1 MKVKDVQKLTQTM
14 IDLQQLLNRAK
25 SEMEENLTKLTEK
38 NDMLIQELT
47 LIKSKLDKK
56 ESDFKQLQK
65 FSLTLQQQTAKD
77 NLKSEEIIEELVS
90 SNTKMSSIFA
100 EKESEKLQLES

>member
-1 MKVKDVQKLTQTM
+1 MGLEMKVKDVQKLTQTI

-56 ESDFKQLQK
+56 ESDFKQL
-65 FSLTLQQQTAKD
+65 
-77 NLKSEEIIEELVS
+77 
-90 SNTKMSSIFA
+90 
-100 EKESEKLQLES
+100 

>member
-1 MKVKDVQKLTQTM
+1 MRLEMKVKDVQKLTQTM

-56 ESDFKQLQK
+56 ESDFKQL
-65 FSLTLQQQTAKD
+65 
-77 NLKSEEIIEELVS
+77 
-90 SNTKMSSIFA
+90 
-100 EKESEKLQLES
+100 